1 LHPKGISKQSEEKA
15 YAVEALYKQGKL
27 SCAKIAQQVNISK
40 TTLYKYLKT
49 ILEIVFLIHYAKMN
63 FENKNN

>member
-40 TTLYKYLKT
+40 TTLYKYLK
-49 ILEIVFLIHYAKMN
+49 LRNVEIGK
-63 FENKNN
+63 